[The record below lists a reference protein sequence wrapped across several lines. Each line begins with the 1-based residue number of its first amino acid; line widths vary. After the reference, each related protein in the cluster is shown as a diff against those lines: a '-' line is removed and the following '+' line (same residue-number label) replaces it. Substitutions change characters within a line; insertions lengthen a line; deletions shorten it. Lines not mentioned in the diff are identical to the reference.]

1 MADRMLARLDLRGN
15 HRDLHRALEPPR
27 AERSD
32 DGDARAAVR
41 AIVDDVRAHGDA
53 ALREYTERFDGCV
66 PERLRVPSPDL
77 DRALDG
83 LARDVRDALEFAAD
97 QIRAYH
103 RLQDV
108 PEIRTV
114 RSGIKAHE
122 VVRPVDR
129 AGLYAPGGRAPLA
142 STVLMTAI
150 PARVAGVPEIALCVP
165 PGEDGRVH
173 EVMLAAAA
181 LGEVDEVYAVG
192 GAQAIAALAYGTE
205 TIPAVD
211 VVVGPGNKYVA
222 LAKQEVAGVVGIE
235 STAGPSE
242 LVVLTDG
249 SAPPE
254 YVAIDLMAQA
264 EHGPDGAA
272 IVVAWDENVLD
283 AVDHE
288 LARLVAEAPRRAE
301 IEQTMTR
308 GGRSVLVDDASHAV
322 QLANAV
328 APEHLELMVAGPERL
343 VGGVRNAGAVFCGEW
358 APAVI
363 GDYVAGTNHVLPTA
377 RSARFASALRV
388 DDFRKHIHV
397 VGLDRDALKRV
408 ADRVTTL
415 AHVEGLDAHAETITM
430 RVGGD
435 NR

>member
-181 LGEVDEVYAVG
+181 LG
-192 GAQAIAALAYGTE
+192 
-205 TIPAVD
+205 
-211 VVVGPGNKYVA
+211 
-222 LAKQEVAGVVGIE
+222 
-235 STAGPSE
+235 
-242 LVVLTDG
+242 
-249 SAPPE
+249 
-254 YVAIDLMAQA
+254 
-264 EHGPDGAA
+264 
-272 IVVAWDENVLD
+272 
-283 AVDHE
+283 
-288 LARLVAEAPRRAE
+288 
-301 IEQTMTR
+301 
-308 GGRSVLVDDASHAV
+308 
-322 QLANAV
+322 
-328 APEHLELMVAGPERL
+328 
-343 VGGVRNAGAVFCGEW
+343 
-358 APAVI
+358 
-363 GDYVAGTNHVLPTA
+363 
-377 RSARFASALRV
+377 
-388 DDFRKHIHV
+388 
-397 VGLDRDALKRV
+397 
-408 ADRVTTL
+408 
-415 AHVEGLDAHAETITM
+415 
-430 RVGGD
+430 
-435 NR
+435 

>member
-328 APEHLELMVAGPERL
+328 APEHL
-343 VGGVRNAGAVFCGEW
+343 
-358 APAVI
+358 
-363 GDYVAGTNHVLPTA
+363 
-377 RSARFASALRV
+377 
-388 DDFRKHIHV
+388 
-397 VGLDRDALKRV
+397 
-408 ADRVTTL
+408 
-415 AHVEGLDAHAETITM
+415 
-430 RVGGD
+430 
-435 NR
+435 

>member
-1 MADRMLARLDLRGN
+1 MLARLDLRGT
-15 HRDLHRALEPPR
+15 HRDLHRVLEPPS
-27 AERSD
+27 ADESD
-32 DGDARAAVR
+32 DRDARATVR
-41 AIVDDVRAHGDA
+41 AIVNEVRARGDA
-53 ALREYTERFDGCV
+53 ALRELTERFDGRA
-66 PERLRVPSPDL
+66 PEQLRVPSADVG
-77 DRALDG
+77 RALDG
-83 LARDVRDALEFAAD
+83 IPRDVRDALEFAGD

-122 VVRPVDR
+122 IVRPVDR

-150 PARVAGVPEIALCVP
+150 PARVAGVPEVALCVP
-165 PGEDGRVH
+165 PGENGRVH

-181 LGEVDEVYAVG
+181 LAGVDEVYAVG

-205 TIPAVD
+205 TIAAVD

-222 LAKQEVAGVVGIE
+222 IAKQEVAGVVGIE

-242 LVVLTDG
+242 LVVLADG
-249 SAPPE
+249 SVPAE

-272 IVVAWDENVLD
+272 IVVSWDEAVLD
-283 AVDHE
+283 AVDRE
-288 LARLVAEAPRRAE
+288 LTRLVADAPRRSE
-301 IEQTMTR
+301 IELTMTR
-308 GGRSVLVDDASHAV
+308 GGRSVLVDDISHAIQV
-322 QLANAV
+322 ANAV
-328 APEHLELMVAGPERL
+328 APEHLELMVASPERL
-343 VGGVRNAGAVFCGEW
+343 VDGVRNAGAVFCGEW

-388 DDFRKHIHV
+388 DDFRKYIHV
-397 VGLDRDALKRV
+397 VGLDRAALEKV
-408 ADRVTTL
+408 AGHVTTL

-430 RVGGD
+430 RVGGA
-435 NR
+435 

>member
-1 MADRMLARLDLRGN
+1 M
-15 HRDLHRALEPPR
+15 
-27 AERSD
+27 
-32 DGDARAAVR
+32 
-41 AIVDDVRAHGDA
+41 
-53 ALREYTERFDGCV
+53 
-66 PERLRVPSPDL
+66 
-77 DRALDG
+77 
-83 LARDVRDALEFAAD
+83 
-97 QIRAYH
+97 
-103 RLQDV
+103 
-108 PEIRTV
+108 
-114 RSGIKAHE
+114 
-122 VVRPVDR
+122 
-129 AGLYAPGGRAPLA
+129 
-142 STVLMTAI
+142 
-150 PARVAGVPEIALCVP
+150 
-165 PGEDGRVH
+165 
-173 EVMLAAAA
+173 
-181 LGEVDEVYAVG
+181 
-192 GAQAIAALAYGTE
+192 
-205 TIPAVD
+205 
-211 VVVGPGNKYVA
+211 VGPGNKYVA

-343 VGGVRNAGAVFCGEW
+343 VEGVRNAGAVFCGEW

-397 VGLDRDALKRV
+397 VGLDRDALERV